1 MAKED
6 YYDIL
11 GVPRGAT
18 DEEIKKAY
26 RKLARKYH
34 PDVNKEPG
42 AEERFKQIN
51 EAYSVLGDP
60 EKRAQYDNFG
70 HAAFEDAGQGGFGG
84 FGFGFEDLGDIFS
97 EFFGGFGPRQSHSC
111 LLYTSMASP

>member
-1 MAKED
+1 
-6 YYDIL
+6 
-11 GVPRGAT
+11 
-18 DEEIKKAY
+18 
-26 RKLARKYH
+26 
-34 PDVNKEPG
+34 VNKEPG

-97 EFFGGFGPRQSHSC
+97 EFFGGFGPRQSTGRKGERISATSSPSALRKRPSHRNGNHHSPHRG
-111 LLYTSMASP
+111 LRTLRW